1 MFFNKVSS
9 LDSGNTGSCCGAQLL
24 GGGETESPVSA
35 SGQLPGR
42 GGSTFLHQCKLR
54 TFKLGTWWGE
64 WLEHTAFF
72 PRPPFVPP
80 TLPLFLRFLISLENP
95 VDHTAIINLTL
106 GVMLKSFKALAKA
119 QKKLLDHNH
128 SKLECSV

>member
-1 MFFNKVSS
+1 MVGGVARAHS
-9 LDSGNTGSCCGAQLL
+9 L
-24 GGGETESPVSA
+24 
-35 SGQLPGR
+35 
-42 GGSTFLHQCKLR
+42 
-54 TFKLGTWWGE
+54 
-64 WLEHTAFF
+64 F
-72 PRPPFVPP
+72 PRPAFFPP

-128 SKLECSV
+128 GKLECSV